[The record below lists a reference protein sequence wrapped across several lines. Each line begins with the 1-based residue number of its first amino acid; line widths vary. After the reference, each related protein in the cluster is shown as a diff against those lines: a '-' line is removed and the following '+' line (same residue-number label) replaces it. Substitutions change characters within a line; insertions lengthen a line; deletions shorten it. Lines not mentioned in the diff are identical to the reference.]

1 MHPDDT
7 IVALASARGPG
18 LRAIVRLSG
27 PQALTIAAR
36 HFEPKPER
44 ERRRFEG
51 ELRLPDLHA
60 PLPADLLV
68 FSGPH
73 SYTGQ
78 DVVEI
83 HTLSSPPLVDHL
95 IATLLAAGAR
105 AAEPGEF
112 TMRAFLAGKLDLPRA
127 EAVLGVIEATDRD
140 QLRGALSQLAGN
152 VTR

>member
-1 MHPDDT
+1 MGCTRGMSSRISQESSYVTKVIAMHPDDT
-7 IVALASARGPG
+7 IVALATSPGPG

-68 FSGPH
+68 FPGPH

-83 HTLSSPPLVDHL
+83 H
-95 IATLLAAGAR
+95 
-105 AAEPGEF
+105 
-112 TMRAFLAGKLDLPRA
+112 
-127 EAVLGVIEATDRD
+127 
-140 QLRGALSQLAGN
+140 
-152 VTR
+152 